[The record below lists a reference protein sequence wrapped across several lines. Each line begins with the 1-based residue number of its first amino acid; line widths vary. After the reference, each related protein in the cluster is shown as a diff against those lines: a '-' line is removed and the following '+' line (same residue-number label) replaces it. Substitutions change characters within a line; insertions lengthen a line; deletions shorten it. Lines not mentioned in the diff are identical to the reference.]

1 MKIIQLITELY
12 PAGAEKVLL
21 NLSRELKKCG
31 HNISVISLQPL
42 PEKSDIVDDLIE
54 ANIPVASLNVTK
66 FTPWRIFRLVKILKQ
81 QTRGQRAE
89 EKGKNVKETSRLLLK
104 RRDAV
109 FTIIASEEKKDRL
122 ETIDQKLHTKEKL
135 RSENVETQNFASK
148 KNTAK
153 AVNSHN
159 QQPAT
164 SNQQPIT
171 DQSST
176 SNIQHSTFNIQHSEI
191 VLHAHLIHAN
201 LVSRIVSLF
210 VNKNTLGYKIINTIH
225 IAEKRTSK
233 WWHFSLDKLTF
244 RLCDVQTAVSE
255 AAQQYHAEKIG
266 ISPEKIPVIYNG
278 IVPPK
283 HLNKEEINNLKQEWG
298 LESCSRIIGSVGRL
312 DWQKGYDIFLKI
324 LPVLSKKI
332 PKEETWGIVILGEGG
347 QRPYLKRII
356 DEIKCNNIKIILP
369 GYRKDAADCISAF
382 DLFIMPSRY
391 EGFGLTLVEAMAHGI
406 PILSSK
412 ADSLPKLVKKYQN
425 GECVNFESIN
435 ITDKITSCI
444 QHKKQKPHLLFK
456 IENMANEYIQ
466 IYK

>member
-1 MKIIQLITELY
+1 MKIIQLITELH

-21 NLSRELKKCG
+21 NLSRELKKRG
-31 HNISVISLQPL
+31 HDVSVISLQPL
-42 PEKSDIVDDLIE
+42 PKKNTDIVDDLLE
-54 ANIPVASLNVTK
+54 ANIPVKSLNVTK
-66 FTPWRIFRLVKILKQ
+66 FTPWRIFRLVK
-81 QTRGQRAE
+81 
-89 EKGKNVKETSRLLLK
+89 VLK
-104 RRDAV
+104 REIVENSDHQP
-109 FTIIASEEKKDRL
+109 TINN
-122 ETIDQKLHTKEKL
+122 QQNPYVLHSKSKI
-135 RSENVETQNFASK
+135 QNP
-148 KNTAK
+148 K
-153 AVNSHN
+153 AVL
-159 QQPAT
+159 
-164 SNQQPIT
+164 
-171 DQSST
+171 
-176 SNIQHSTFNIQHSEI
+176 HS
-191 VLHAHLIHAN
+191 HLIHAN
-201 LVSRIVSLF
+201 LASRLASLF
-210 VNKNTLGYKIINTIH
+210 LNKNTFDYRIINTIH
-225 IAEKRTSK
+225 IAEKRKSK
-233 WWHFSLDKLTF
+233 WWHFFLDKLTF

-255 AAQQYHAEKIG
+255 AAQKYHAEKIG
-266 ISPEKIPVIYNG
+266 VSPEKIPVIYNG

-283 HLNKEEINNLKQEWG
+283 HLNKEEINNLRQEWG

-425 GECVNFESIN
+425 GKCVDFESIN
-435 ITDKITSCI
+435 ITNNITTCM

-456 IENMANEYIQ
+456 IENMANEYLNVYCCTTI
-466 IYK
+466 